1 MLNHQSLV
9 LDSKDIF
16 LHYLEMRNKLKVK
29 DLEKKF
35 ISSRNTPFYVS
46 PYFLSKAKC
55 HCEIYVS
62 TNKYFM
68 ISLKRALDIFL

>member
-1 MLNHQSLV
+1 
-9 LDSKDIF
+9 
-16 LHYLEMRNKLKVK
+16 MRNKLKVR

-35 ISSRNTPFYVS
+35 SSRRNIPFCVS

-55 HCEIYVS
+55 HNEIYVS

>member
-9 LDSKDIF
+9 LDSKDIISPLF
-16 LHYLEMRNKLKVK
+16 RNEKQLKVK

-35 ISSRNTPFYVS
+35 ISSRNTSFCVS
-46 PYFLSKAKC
+46 PYLLSKAKC